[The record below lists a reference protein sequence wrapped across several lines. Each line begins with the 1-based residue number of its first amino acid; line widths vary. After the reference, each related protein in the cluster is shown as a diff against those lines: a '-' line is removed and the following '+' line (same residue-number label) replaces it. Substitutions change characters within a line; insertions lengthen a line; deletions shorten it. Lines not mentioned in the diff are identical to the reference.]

1 MNPVFSYIYQHPLFT
16 EEDLKKLSES
26 HIRVEFKKGDFLL
39 KEGETSDEYYLLEEG
54 LVRAFVHDYDNNEI
68 TTEFFTSNEIVIIP
82 SSLFQK
88 IPSKEY
94 LQAVTDCVLWKIKYD
109 VFQELFSSIEALRE
123 WGRVW
128 FSFQVFSMKQ
138 RSLEMITESA
148 TNRYLNLMKEKPDII
163 KSAPLKQIASYLG
176 ITDTSLSRIRREILY
191 SIKK

>member
-16 EEDLKKLSES
+16 EEDLQKLSQS
-26 HIRVEFKKGDFLL
+26 HSRVEFKRGDFLL

-54 LVRAFVHDYDNNEI
+54 LVRAFVRDYDNNEI

-88 IPSKEY
+88 IPSKEN
-94 LQAVTDCVLWKIKYD
+94 LQAVTDCVLWKIEYN
-109 VFQELFSSIEALRE
+109 VFQEFYHQTKAMRE
-123 WGRVW
+123 WGRLW

-163 KSAPLKQIASYLG
+163 KFAPLKQIASYLG
-176 ITDTSLSRIRREILY
+176 ITDSSLSRIRREI
-191 SIKK
+191 

>member
-1 MNPVFSYIYQHPLFT
+1 MNPVFSYIYQHPLFS

-88 IPSKEY
+88 IPSKEN
-94 LQAVTDCVLWKIKYD
+94 LQAVTDCVLWKIEYD
-109 VFQELFSSIEALRE
+109 VFQELFHKIEALRE
-123 WGRVW
+123 WGRFW
-128 FSFQVFSMKQ
+128 FSVQVFSMKQ

-163 KSAPLKQIASYLG
+163 KFALLKQIASYLG
-176 ITDTSLSRIRREILY
+176 ITDSSLSRIRREI
-191 SIKK
+191 

>member
-26 HIRVEFKKGDFLL
+26 HFCVEFKKGDFLL

-109 VFQELFSSIEALRE
+109 VFQELFHSIEAFRE
-123 WGRVW
+123 EAAGKKINKNKMSIAEHG
-128 FSFQVFSMKQ
+128 FM
-138 RSLEMITESA
+138 SLCWD
-148 TNRYLNLMKEKPDII
+148 PD
-163 KSAPLKQIASYLG
+163 G
-176 ITDTSLSRIRREILY
+176 NMFGFTR
-191 SIKK
+191 